1 MTTTTIDFSHPEK
14 LAIVQTLESLI
25 IVDGK
30 VNPNELNAMSKLMNR
45 IDFDSNF
52 ILQARNIPASE
63 GHLILKKMIP
73 EKKKFLTKILN
84 EVANSDGHFHEKEMA
99 LILDICKATDL

>member
-1 MTTTTIDFSHPEK
+1 MITTTIGFSHPEK
-14 LAIVQTLESLI
+14 LAIVQILESLI
-25 IVDGK
+25 LVDGK
-30 VNPNELNAMSKLMNR
+30 VHSGELNVMSKLMNR

-63 GHLILKKMIP
+63 GLLILKKMIP
-73 EKKKFLTKILN
+73 EKKKFLAKILN
-84 EVANSDGHFHEKEMA
+84 EVANSDGHFHEKEMV